1 MSEPP
6 CSGIGSWSNCL
17 THTSPNRVCLQ
28 QNHGNR
34 THARTLRPTDQ
45 GRFRS
50 PCQSEMEWPRHSTYS
65 FLPALLH
72 KQVRQLDKG
81 APQCCYFPCVSSL
94 TLLLPFLS
102 PPHFEAML
110 FLAAILNY
118 HSFGLESPLCFPAE
132 SVKTDNWLLFKYY
145 NLCLRG
151 ECKQKEQEWVH
162 NSHFHLTANPGKH
175 QFTLSAD
182 FTIRFEKPTV
192 NK

>member
-1 MSEPP
+1 MCSFILLQHCNTLHLQKRWWQMPQSYLQSQCHNHYEKLSLLQLQPMSEPP

-102 PPHFEAML
+102 PPHFEAFPCCDSQLSLLWAWVSLML
-110 FLAAILNY
+110 SCRI
-118 HSFGLESPLCFPAE
+118 C
-132 SVKTDNWLLFKYY
+132 KNW
-145 NLCLRG
+145 
-151 ECKQKEQEWVH
+151 
-162 NSHFHLTANPGKH
+162 
-175 QFTLSAD
+175 
-182 FTIRFEKPTV
+182 
-192 NK
+192 

>member
-1 MSEPP
+1 MPEHSGPLIKADSGHRAKVKWSGRDTAHTPSCQP
-6 CSGIGSWSNCL
+6 CYISKSDSWIKAHHNAAIFPASAL
-17 THTSPNRVCLQ
+17 SPSC
-28 QNHGNR
+28 
-34 THARTLRPTDQ
+34 
-45 GRFRS
+45 
-50 PCQSEMEWPRHSTYS
+50 
-65 FLPALLH
+65 FLFCHL
-72 KQVRQLDKG
+72 
-81 APQCCYFPCVSSL
+81 L
-94 TLLLPFLS
+94 TLK
-102 PPHFEAML
+102 L